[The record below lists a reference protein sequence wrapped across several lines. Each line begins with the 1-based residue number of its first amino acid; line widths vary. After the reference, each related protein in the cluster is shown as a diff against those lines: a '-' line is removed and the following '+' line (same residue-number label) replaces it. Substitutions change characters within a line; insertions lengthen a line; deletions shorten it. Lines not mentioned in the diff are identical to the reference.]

1 MNANLTHFHFRKKKK
16 TTRIPNFK
24 RRSLRLAGHR
34 NHPPTHSTTHGP
46 RRRPPRSGGAAVRA
60 RLLVR
65 GRRRGQRVAG
75 LPRGGGRR
83 GRGRRGRGS
92 GRARRRRRRRRWWG
106 GTGALAGA
114 RAHAARGGLP
124 PCAGGCVAGEVP
136 RGGDRGRGAA
146 RAGRGVPR
154 RGGAPAGGAGA
165 GRARAGRALAAR
177 GRVRARRGRRR
188 QPPRHPR
195 HGDEQVEGARVL
207 SISSSSSACLILE

>member
-46 RRRPPRSGGAAVRA
+46 RRRPPRPGGAAVRA

-65 GRRRGQRVAG
+65 RRRRGQRVVG

-124 PCAGGCVAGEVP
+124 PRAGGRVAGEVP
-136 RGGDRGRGAA
+136 RGGDRGRGLRAQAAEYRAEAA
-146 RAGRGVPR
+146 RLREALERAGLARDALSP
-154 RGGAPAGGAGA
+154 PAAVS
-165 GRARAGRALAAR
+165 ARAVAAVANLLAIRDTEMSRWRGLGFSVFLLLLLRA
-177 GRVRARRGRRR
+177 
-188 QPPRHPR
+188 
-195 HGDEQVEGARVL
+195 
-207 SISSSSSACLILE
+207 